1 MQSRI
6 LLALRHET
14 FFLLEAMNAAIRR
27 ELDRLNDAPMAG
39 GQAQDV
45 FRLRPARNRLK
56 TDGGEMMALVDHQMP
71 VIGNE
76 VVDLAPARQ
85 ALDDPDID
93 DATGLAL
100 PAANLPDRRCGKV
113 EKCSEPREPLFHELA
128 AVNEHQS
135 IDLAGG
141 DDGCGHDG
149 LAEAGRGC
157 KHARLMPQQRLGG
170 GPLFRG
176 QFAEEGCLQRAS
188 AVALVAEVHADARL
202 FQQPLQFLAA
212 AARQRDMMG
221 KQLGAGDDA
230 GNAEGG
236 APHRLGAVEG
246 GVLESGE
253 TDEAV
258 DQTRWE
264 AGARNV
270 NLVAHDRFDPIR
282 QRFCDRGQRPAP

>member
-45 FRLRPARNRLK
+45 FRLRPARDRLK

-71 VIGNE
+71 VIGND

-93 DATGLAL
+93 DAAGLAL
-100 PAANLPDRRCGKV
+100 PAADPPDRRCGKI
-113 EKCSEPREPLFHELA
+113 EKCSEPRDPLFHELA

-157 KHARLMPQQRLGG
+157 KHARHGRYSMLAHLPFRQSTRSLQRLQRSAPVRTN
-170 GPLFRG
+170 PLSSSR
-176 QFAEEGCLQRAS
+176 
-188 AVALVAEVHADARL
+188 
-202 FQQPLQFLAA
+202 
-212 AARQRDMMG
+212 AARSCCPR
-221 KQLGAGDDA
+221 KRKTIRI
-230 GNAEGG
+230 GN
-236 APHRLGAVEG
+236 P
-246 GVLESGE
+246 
-253 TDEAV
+253 
-258 DQTRWE
+258 
-264 AGARNV
+264 
-270 NLVAHDRFDPIR
+270 
-282 QRFCDRGQRPAP
+282 